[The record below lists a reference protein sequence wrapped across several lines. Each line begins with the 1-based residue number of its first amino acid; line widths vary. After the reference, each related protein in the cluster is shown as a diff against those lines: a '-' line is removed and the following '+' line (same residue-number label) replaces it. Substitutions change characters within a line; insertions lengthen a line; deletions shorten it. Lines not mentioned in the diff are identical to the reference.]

1 VTAKE
6 VVASVSSVVAGIAT
20 FFAKNP
26 LLAK

>member
-26 LLAK
+26 LIA